1 MFQALEL
8 LTPETPL
15 KVVFERNSG
24 FNDTPLNSPKP
35 IVDLFVNEERKR
47 KTKSNFT
54 GIPLPKFKQ
63 IVPVV
68 ANKPKNLPFPV
79 TRRSER
85 LSDKTPINYI

>member
-1 MFQALEL
+1 
-8 LTPETPL
+8 
-15 KVVFERNSG
+15 VIFERNSG
-24 FNDTPLNSPKP
+24 LNNTPLSSLKP

-47 KTKSNFT
+47 ITKSNFT

-68 ANKPKNLPFPV
+68 ANKPKNVPFPV

-85 LSDKTPINYI
+85 LSDKTPIHYI